1 MEKNLKSEKINESL
15 IYNIL
20 YYLYRNPDAKDTL
33 EGITRWWLL
42 QERID
47 QKLEEVASC
56 LDFLVSKGFIIEKT
70 IDNKR
75 KYYQVNREKLKEI
88 SEILNEKSKS
98 LDIEQF

>member
-1 MEKNLKSEKINESL
+1 M
-15 IYNIL
+15 
-20 YYLYRNPDAKDTL
+20 
-33 EGITRWWLL
+33 L

-47 QKLEEVASC
+47 QKLEEVAIC

-75 KYYQVNREKLKEI
+75 KYYQLNKEKLKEI

-98 LDIEQF
+98 LDIERF

>member
-1 MEKNLKSEKINESL
+1 LH
-15 IYNIL
+15 
-20 YYLYRNPDAKDTL
+20 YLYRNPDTKDTL
-33 EGITRWWLL
+33 EGISRWWLL

-47 QKLEEVASC
+47 QKLEEVAIC

-75 KYYQVNREKLKEI
+75 KYYQLNKEKLKEI

>member
-1 MEKNLKSEKINESL
+1 MH
-15 IYNIL
+15 
-20 YYLYRNPDAKDTL
+20 YLYRNPDTKDTL
-33 EGITRWWLL
+33 EGISRWWLL

-47 QKLEEVASC
+47 QKLEEVAIC

-75 KYYQVNREKLKEI
+75 KYYQLNKEKLKEI